1 MYSRSVRFYWYVLLV
16 VSVLVSGCQSAVSG
30 LAVAGP
36 GRLECGRADAPLWT
50 LPTMVRGMP
59 RVAVPV
65 PPGWSS
71 PPGELYVLPVDP
83 PRGAGLT
90 IGNPSLKV
98 AGYVPTLLVNIDSFE
113 LNAPGLGDTEQ
124 RGLDELIADIAHSS
138 RIIARRSGLVCGHP
152 SVTVQY
158 VNRGREAL
166 ARIVATRT
174 DDGRVWRV
182 WLNFLSR
189 DPRNPQWVKDTQTML
204 DGLVVNEMSVR

>member
-1 MYSRSVRFYWYVLLV
+1 MPSTALRFAWSVILAVAV
-16 VSVLVSGCQSAVSG
+16 VVSGCESTVSG

-36 GRLECGRADAPLWT
+36 ERLECGRADAPLWT
-50 LPTMVRGMP
+50 IPLVVRGMP
-59 RVAVPV
+59 RVAVPL
-65 PPGWSS
+65 PPGWISRA
-71 PPGELYVLPVDP
+71 EKAHVVPVDP
-83 PRGAGLT
+83 TRGAGVT

-98 AGYVPTLLVNIDSFE
+98 GGDVPTLLVNIDSFE
-113 LNAPGLGDTEQ
+113 PDAVGLGDTEQ
-124 RGLDELIADIAHSS
+124 HGLDELIADIAHSS
-138 RIIARRSGLVCGHP
+138 RIITQRSGLVCGHP

-189 DPRNPQWVKDTQTML
+189 DPRNPQWVKDIQTML
-204 DGLVVNEMSVR
+204 DGLVVNETSVR